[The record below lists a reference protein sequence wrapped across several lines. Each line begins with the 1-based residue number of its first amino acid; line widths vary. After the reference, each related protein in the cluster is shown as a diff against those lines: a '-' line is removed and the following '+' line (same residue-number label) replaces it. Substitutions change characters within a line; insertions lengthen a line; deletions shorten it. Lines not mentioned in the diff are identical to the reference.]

1 MRKFALSVAL
11 IMVVAALAAAGSA
24 AAQDDPCY
32 QKGGTF
38 DTEQQRCVI
47 NTGIIIDIKYPL
59 EAVQYPFVEQTVDE
73 FLNGIR
79 AEYVNSFANMEP
91 TAWSPGPWGLNID
104 YEIFQFSP
112 DVLSIKF
119 NIGDYTGG
127 AHGNLFFQTYT
138 FDLAQNSVLALS
150 DLFQPGADVLGT
162 IAPIVQ
168 QDLAAQLGDM
178 ADTQWIQDGTST
190 LDAYASFAVT
200 PEALVFYFP
209 PYQVAAYAVGPQT
222 VSIPLTQLS
231 GILSPLFGATQG
243 SLIP

>member
-1 MRKFALSVAL
+1 MRTFALGAVIVMVFVAL
-11 IMVVAALAAAGSA
+11 FGAGTA
-24 AAQDDPCY
+24 AAQDDMCY

-38 DTEQQRCVI
+38 DAEQQRCVI

-79 AEYVNSFANMEP
+79 AEYVNSFANMD
-91 TAWSPGPWGLNID
+91 TTVWSPGPWGLNID
-104 YEIFQFSP
+104 YEVFQFSP

-127 AHGNLFFQTYT
+127 AHGNLFFRTYT
-138 FDLAQNSVLALS
+138 FDLTQERVLTLT

-168 QDLAAQLGDM
+168 QSLATQLGDM

-190 LDAYASFAVT
+190 LDDYASFAVT
-200 PEALVFYFP
+200 PDAQVFYFP

-222 VSIPLTQLS
+222 VSIPLADLS
-231 GILSPLFGATQG
+231 GVLGPMFGAVQG
-243 SLIP
+243 